1 MDELLDALKKLSRE
15 GQVVLGGLVLFL
27 ILSFFDWQQ
36 VSGFG
41 VTVGKNLWN
50 GFGII
55 VILVAIVFLVWE
67 VLRLLERAPNLGQF
81 EPPIV
86 SAALALILVVFTVIV
101 FLDWSQYRHWPEW
114 LGTIVAIVI
123 AVASFLRARSEGV
136 EVPKMPANV
145 SMGSGGGA
153 AAATAAPPPAAP
165 EPPAPAEETGGG
177 ETSEA

>member
-1 MDELLDALKKLSRE
+1 MLGQPAACTAGGWPATTRKGLDMDELLDALKKLSRE

-67 VLRLLERAPNLGQF
+67 VLRLLERAPNLG
-81 EPPIV
+81 
-86 SAALALILVVFTVIV
+86 
-101 FLDWSQYRHWPEW
+101 
-114 LGTIVAIVI
+114 
-123 AVASFLRARSEGV
+123 
-136 EVPKMPANV
+136 
-145 SMGSGGGA
+145 
-153 AAATAAPPPAAP
+153 
-165 EPPAPAEETGGG
+165 
-177 ETSEA
+177 